1 MLEYKV
7 DDKTLCAQ
15 QFIELAQQVWPGDY
29 DPEKTRRALERTIN
43 ITAWDGTELV
53 GCLRILTD
61 GCFFG
66 TIPEVL
72 VLPRYQRQGIGSAL
86 LRLAKQTTPTLLY
99 FGAQPQAEPF
109 YEKNGCTPSMR
120 AFEMRPE
127 E

>member
-1 MLEYKV
+1 MTKRFARSSSSNLRSRSGRGI
-7 DDKTLCAQ
+7 T
-15 QFIELAQQVWPGDY
+15 
-29 DPEKTRRALERTIN
+29 TLERTIN

-109 YEKNGCTPSMR
+109 YEKNGCTPSLR

>member
-1 MLEYKV
+1 MLEYRV
-7 DDKTLCAQ
+7 DDKALDAQ
-15 QFIELAQQVWPGDY
+15 RFIELAQQVWPGDY

-43 ITAWDGTELV
+43 ITAWDGAELV

-72 VLPRYQRQGIGSAL
+72 VLPRYHRQGIGWAL

-99 FGAQPQAEPF
+99 FGAQPQAELF
-109 YEKNGCTPSMR
+109 YEKNGCTPSLR

-127 E
+127 A

>member
-1 MLEYKV
+1 M
-7 DDKTLCAQ
+7 
-15 QFIELAQQVWPGDY
+15 
-29 DPEKTRRALERTIN
+29 
-43 ITAWDGTELV
+43 

-61 GCFFG
+61 GCFLG
-66 TIPEVL
+66 TILEVL

-109 YEKNGCTPSMR
+109 YEKNGCTPSLR
-120 AFEMRPE
+120 AFEMHPE

>member
-7 DDKTLCAQ
+7 DDKTLGAQ

-43 ITAWDGTELV
+43 ITTWDGAELV

-109 YEKNGCTPSMR
+109 YEKNGCIPSLR
-120 AFEMRPE
+120 AFEMYPE

>member
-1 MLEYKV
+1 MLEYRV
-7 DDKTLCAQ
+7 DDKALDAQ
-15 QFIELAQQVWPGDY
+15 RFIELAQQVWPGDY

-72 VLPRYQRQGIGSAL
+72 VLPRYQRQI
-86 LRLAKQTTPTLLY
+86 QI
-99 FGAQPQAEPF
+99 EPDDRSHRF
-109 YEKNGCTPSMR
+109 KGKIPPDR
-120 AFEMRPE
+120 F
-127 E
+127 

>member
-1 MLEYKV
+1 MRAAV
-7 DDKTLCAQ
+7 HRTCAAG
-15 QFIELAQQVWPGDY
+15 LAGDY

-109 YEKNGCTPSMR
+109 YEKNGCTPSLR

>member
-66 TIPEVL
+66 TIISVL
-72 VLPRYQRQGIGSAL
+72 RAEGVREGGTGG
-86 LRLAKQTTPTLLY
+86 KK
-99 FGAQPQAEPF
+99 GA
-109 YEKNGCTPSMR
+109 
-120 AFEMRPE
+120 
-127 E
+127 

>member
-1 MLEYKV
+1 MEYTV
-7 DDKTLCAQ
+7 GESGLDAAE
-15 QFIELAQQVWPGDY
+15 FIAFAGRVWPADY
-29 DPEKTRRALERTIN
+29 DLQRTLAALSRTIN
-43 ITAWDGTELV
+43 LTAREGGALV

-86 LRLAKQTTPTLLY
+86 LRLAKQTTPPLLY

-109 YEKNGCTPSMR
+109 YEKNGCTPSLR